1 MLRHSDVDEAGRDP
15 RRVKDQWASVV
26 RAKERCGSPTS
37 RDPLPANRHQQ
48 WTHCSTN
55 EIPVVAMEGSQ
66 LEWTDTAI
74 MGMSGI
80 KNGGLSHHCTLEVSI
95 RSTACLTTSVRR
107 SVKYQL
113 QWRGYLEQR
122 MQYRRIR
129 CAYRFAHRRRLRESL
144 LVPCC
149 AKETSEPQHVQISS
163 QTFNALLARAQL

>member
-1 MLRHSDVDEAGRDP
+1 M
-15 RRVKDQWASVV
+15 ASVV
-26 RAKERCGSPTS
+26 GAKERCGSPTS

-122 MQYRRIR
+122 MQYRRIPY
-129 CAYRFAHRRRLRESL
+129 AYCLLTGEGYEKVSLCHAVRRKPVNLSMY
-144 LVPCC
+144 
-149 AKETSEPQHVQISS
+149 
-163 QTFNALLARAQL
+163 N